1 LWPNCWAIW
10 LAQMTQGFDAALPGI
25 RFESVGACVETVVT
39 LMRQPG
45 FAPYS
50 RVWLDIVSAAATARG
65 IMPPLGKQVI
75 DGFLGWI
82 EARLPDGLDAPAE
95 AARLVLTL
103 IEGTL
108 VMDAV
113 AAPLRHRRPRAYKH
127 PDSGAPESPGAPHFS
142 DGTTRMVLGN
152 LFSSDMA
159 IDLGTANTLVYV
171 KGKGVVLNEPSVV
184 AYQVKDGVK
193 KALAFGEDAKLMLG
207 RTPGSIQA
215 IRPMRD
221 GVIADFDVAE
231 EMIKHFIR
239 KVHKRTTFTKPKII
253 VCVPHGATPVEKRA
267 IRQSVLSAGA
277 RKAGLIAEPIAAAIG
292 AGMPITDPTGSM
304 VVDIG
309 GGTTEVAVL
318 SLADIVYARSVRVGG
333 DRMDEAII
341 SYLRRQHNLLI
352 GEATAERIKTS
363 IGTARMPDD
372 GRGASMRI
380 RGRDLLNGVPK
391 ETEVSQAQ
399 VAEALAEPVQQI
411 TEAVMGAL
419 EATPPDLA
427 ADIVDRGVMLTGG
440 GALLGDLDLALR
452 EQTGLAIS
460 VADESL
466 NCVALGT
473 GKALEYENLLRHAID
488 YES

>member
-1 LWPNCWAIW
+1 MFSFLC
-10 LAQMTQGFDAALPGI
+10 GFI
-25 RFESVGACVETVVT
+25 
-39 LMRQPG
+39 
-45 FAPYS
+45 
-50 RVWLDIVSAAATARG
+50 
-65 IMPPLGKQVI
+65 
-75 DGFLGWI
+75 
-82 EARLPDGLDAPAE
+82 
-95 AARLVLTL
+95 
-103 IEGTL
+103 
-108 VMDAV
+108 
-113 AAPLRHRRPRAYKH
+113 
-127 PDSGAPESPGAPHFS
+127 
-142 DGTTRMVLGN
+142 
-152 LFSSDMA
+152 SSDMA

-171 KGKGVVLNEPSVV
+171 KSRGIILNEPSVV
-184 AYQVKDGVK
+184 AFHMRDGKKQV
-193 KALAFGEDAKLMLG
+193 LAVGEDAKLKLG

-231 EMIKHFIR
+231 EMIKHFIK
-239 KVHKRTTFTKPKII
+239 KVHKRGMFARPKII

-267 IRQSVLSAGA
+267 IRESVLSAGA
-277 RKAGLIAEPIAAAIG
+277 RQAGLIAEPIAAAIG

-318 SLADIVYARSVRVGG
+318 SLGDIVYARSVRVGG

-341 SYLRRQHNLLI
+341 SYLRRQHNLLV
-352 GEATAERIKTS
+352 GEATAERIKTQ
-363 IGTARMPDD
+363 IGTARMPED
-372 GRGASMRI
+372 GRGASMDI

-391 ETEVSQAQ
+391 ETEVTQVQ
-399 VAEALAEPVQQI
+399 VAEALSEPVQQI
-411 TEAVMGAL
+411 CEAVMTAL
-419 EATPPDLA
+419 ESTPPDLA

-473 GKALEYENLLRHAID
+473 GKSLEFEKQLAHVID
-488 YES
+488 YGS